1 MRPVNIFFHLPT
13 HHAYAYHPAMTSSI
27 QSFRKFAAEI
37 ARAETALKRA
47 GISVSK
53 LCHAADIDR
62 STWHRWKA
70 GTMTPPDERWAKV
83 RKVLERM
90 TK

>member
-1 MRPVNIFFHLPT
+1 MRTILP
-13 HHAYAYHPAMTSSI
+13 MT
-27 QSFRKFAAEI
+27 FATEI

-83 RKVLERM
+83 RRVLERM